1 MISGLMEQEEMEKLG
16 FTDEVSWETE
26 EAEKKFLFEKII
38 KLKEKAQKNADL
50 QKEFQKTRVSQTE
63 QNSEKK

>member
-1 MISGLMEQEEMEKLG
+1 MEQEEMEKLG

-50 QKEFQKTRVSQTE
+50 QKEFQKARASQTE